1 MPSPE
6 KPVVLTRRRFVA
18 SGALGGV
25 ALAVGCGLRNTGGWE
40 FLSDEQAR
48 TLAAICDQIIPA
60 DEFPKRIASRSAQLH
75 RSPTDPALSAATR
88 SVYERGLELADSLSR
103 GRFGKGLDA
112 ISSAQQF
119 EIVNE
124 LSQRDR
130 RFFELVRSHTF
141 EGYYGSPRHGGNR
154 DAVSWRMLGL
164 AEPPVR
170 GRAQYDLTKEPCLMN
185 RVNAVVVGAGAAG
198 GIVAK
203 ELSTAGLSVVLVER
217 GKWYTPNDCR
227 KDDLRNQRTTLLGNA
242 FGPEDDGN
250 PRVLLDAKGVTAH
263 CAAQRR
269 GLPEQR
275 CLRGRRNAELWSAGV
290 ALYAAGFSHAFNL
303 RGAGG
308 KFAGR
313 LADFV

>member
-25 ALAVGCGLRNTGGWE
+25 ALAVGCGLRKTGGWE

-60 DEFPKRIASRSAQLH
+60 DEFPSASQAGALNYIDRQLIRH
-75 RSPTDPALSAATR
+75 YRR
-88 SVYERGLELADSLSR
+88 HQGVYERGLEVADSLSR

-124 LSQRDR
+124 LSQKDR

-170 GRAQYDLTKEPCLMN
+170 GRAQYDL
-185 RVNAVVVGAGAAG
+185 
-198 GIVAK
+198 
-203 ELSTAGLSVVLVER
+203 
-217 GKWYTPNDCR
+217 R
-227 KDDLRNQRTTLLGNA
+227 KSPA
-242 FGPEDDGN
+242 
-250 PRVLLDAKGVTAH
+250 
-263 CAAQRR
+263 
-269 GLPEQR
+269 
-275 CLRGRRNAELWSAGV
+275 
-290 ALYAAGFSHAFNL
+290 
-303 RGAGG
+303 
-308 KFAGR
+308 
-313 LADFV
+313 